1 MKKIALII
9 GSMIA
14 GGIISAA
21 GFTWFAKAEPPAEKT
36 STAERKILFWYDP
49 MYPNTRF
56 DKPGKS
62 PFMDMDLVPKYADE
76 ESSASGV
83 RIDPTQTQNLRVKTA
98 TVTRGPLTFA
108 QSFPANVSYNEYQY
122 AIVQARAAGF
132 IDKVYPL
139 TVGDKVQ
146 KGAPLLDLTIPDWVE
161 AQSEY
166 LLLRETG
173 GTATQTEGILERLRL
188 AGMPEA
194 DIRRLI
200 ATQKIQTRFTLKAPI
215 DGVITAFD
223 LRAGMNIA
231 KDNVVAKIQGMD
243 PVWVT
248 AAIPESIAWL
258 VKDASQFTLTVPAR
272 PDKTLTIRKWTLL
285 PGVDAATRTLQLR
298 LEVDNA
304 DEALKPGMNAWLQLN
319 TASEPMLLIPSQA
332 LIDTGSEQRVIT
344 VDADGRFVPKRVAV
358 FQASQGVTALR
369 SLQDWFL
376 KYELKTIPD
385 VAEVASVGGVVKE
398 YQVVIDPQ
406 RLAQYGISLAEV
418 KSALD
423 ASNQE
428 AGGSSIEL
436 AEAEYMVRASGY
448 LQTLD
453 DFNHIVLK
461 ASENGVPVYLRD
473 VAKIQVGPEMRRGIA
488 ELNGEV
494 VGGVVIL
501 RSGKNAREVIAAVKD
516 KLETLKS
523 SLPEGVEIVTTYD
536 RSQLIDRAIDNLS
549 GKLLEEFIVVAV
561 VCALFLW
568 HVRSALVAIIS
579 LPLGLCIAFI
589 VMHFQGLNA
598 NIMSLGGIAIAVGAM
613 VDAAIVMI
621 ENAHKRLEE
630 WQHQHPDATLD
641 NKTRWQ
647 VITNASVEVGPAL
660 FISLLIITL
669 SFIPIFTLEGQEGR
683 LFGPLAF
690 TKTYA
695 MAGAALLAIVVIPI
709 LMGYWIRGKIPPESS
724 NPLNRFLIRVYH
736 PLLLKVLHWPKTTLL
751 VAALSVLTVLWPLN
765 KVGGEFLPQINE
777 GDLLYM
783 PSTLPGI
790 SAAEAASMLQ
800 KTDKLIMSV
809 PEVARVFGKTGKA
822 ETATDSAPLEMVE
835 TTIQLKP
842 QEQWRPGMT
851 MDKIIE
857 ELDNTVRL
865 PGLANL
871 WVPPIRNRIDMLS
884 TGIKSPIGIKVSGTV
899 LADIDAMAE
908 QIEEVARTVPGV
920 ASALAERLEGGRY
933 INVEI
938 NREKA
943 ARYGMTVADVQLFVT
958 SAVGGAMVGETVE
971 GIARY
976 PINLRYPQSWRDSP
990 QALRQLPILTP
1001 MKQQITLADVADVKV
1016 STGPSMLKTEN
1027 ARPTSWIYIDARDRD
1042 MVSVVHDLQKAIAEK
1057 VQLKPGTSVA
1067 FSGQFELLER
1077 ANHKLKLMVPMTL
1090 MIIFVLLY
1098 LAFRRVGEALL
1109 IISSVPFALVGGI
1122 WLLWWMGFHLSVA
1135 TGTGF
1140 IALAGV
1146 AAEFGVV
1153 MLMYLRHAIEAEPS
1167 LNNPQTFSEQKL
1179 DEALHHG
1186 AVLRVRPKAMT
1197 VAVIIAGLLPILWGT
1212 GAGSEVMSRIAA
1224 PMIGGMITAPLL
1236 SLFIIPAAYK
1246 LMWLHRH
1253 RVRK

>member
-1 MKKIALII
+1 MR
-9 GSMIA
+9 
-14 GGIISAA
+14 
-21 GFTWFAKAEPPAEKT
+21 GFSQFGDSYVYVIFEDGT
-36 STAERKILFWYDP
+36 DP
-49 MYPNTRF
+49 YWAR
-56 DKPGKS
+56 S
-62 PFMDMDLVPKYADE
+62 
-76 ESSASGV
+76 
-83 RIDPTQTQNLRVKTA
+83 RV
-98 TVTRGPLTFA
+98 L
-108 QSFPANVSYNEYQY
+108 
-122 AIVQARAAGF
+122 
-132 IDKVYPL
+132 
-139 TVGDKVQ
+139 
-146 KGAPLLDLTIPDWVE
+146 
-161 AQSEY
+161 EY
-166 LLLRETG
+166 LNQVQGKLPAGVSAELGPDATG
-173 GTATQTEGILERLRL
+173 VGWIYEYALVDRSGKHDL
-188 AGMPEA
+188 A
-194 DIRRLI
+194 D
-200 ATQKIQTRFTLKAPI
+200 
-215 DGVITAFD
+215 
-223 LRAGMNIA
+223 
-231 KDNVVAKIQGMD
+231 
-243 PVWVT
+243 
-248 AAIPESIAWL
+248 
-258 VKDASQFTLTVPAR
+258 
-272 PDKTLTIRKWTLL
+272 
-285 PGVDAATRTLQLR
+285 
-298 LEVDNA
+298 
-304 DEALKPGMNAWLQLN
+304 
-319 TASEPMLLIPSQA
+319 
-332 LIDTGSEQRVIT
+332 
-344 VDADGRFVPKRVAV
+344 
-358 FQASQGVTALR
+358 LR

-473 VAKIQVGPEMRRGIA
+473 VAKVQIGPEMRRGIA
-488 ELNGEV
+488 ELNGEGEV
-494 VGGVVIL
+494 AGGVVIL

-647 VITNASVEVGPAL
+647 VITDASVEVGPAL

-669 SFIPIFTLEGQEGR
+669 SFIPIFTPEGQEGR

-842 QEQWRPGMT
+842 QDQWRPGMT

-871 WVPPIRNRIDMLS
+871 WVRQFVTVSICSRLALKAPSALKFPALCWRIS
-884 TGIKSPIGIKVSGTV
+884 TRWRSKLKRWH
-899 LADIDAMAE
+899 E
-908 QIEEVARTVPGV
+908 RCQGV

-1001 MKQQITLADVADVKV
+1001 MKQQITPADVADVKV

-1057 VQLKPGTSVA
+1057 VQLKPGDQR
-1067 FSGQFELLER
+1067 GILR
-1077 ANHKLKLMVPMTL
+1077 AV
-1090 MIIFVLLY
+1090 
-1098 LAFRRVGEALL
+1098 R
-1109 IISSVPFALVGGI
+1109 
-1122 WLLWWMGFHLSVA
+1122 A
-1135 TGTGF
+1135 TG
-1140 IALAGV
+1140 A
-1146 AAEFGVV
+1146 
-1153 MLMYLRHAIEAEPS
+1153 RQP
-1167 LNNPQTFSEQKL
+1167 
-1179 DEALHHG
+1179 
-1186 AVLRVRPKAMT
+1186 
-1197 VAVIIAGLLPILWGT
+1197 
-1212 GAGSEVMSRIAA
+1212 
-1224 PMIGGMITAPLL
+1224 
-1236 SLFIIPAAYK
+1236 
-1246 LMWLHRH
+1246 
-1253 RVRK
+1253 